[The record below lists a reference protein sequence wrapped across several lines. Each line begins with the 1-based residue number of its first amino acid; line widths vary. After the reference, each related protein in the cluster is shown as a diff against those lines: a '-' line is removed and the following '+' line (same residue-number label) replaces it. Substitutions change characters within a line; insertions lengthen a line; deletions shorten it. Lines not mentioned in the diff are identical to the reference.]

1 MKIEDYPKNA
11 EIAEIRNAILH
22 LEQYNDYEA
31 IVHAKTDL
39 YHLLKKR
46 EEWVKS

>member
-1 MKIEDYPKNA
+1 MKIEDYPQNT
-11 EIAEIRNAILH
+11 EIAEIRKAILH
-22 LEQYNDYEA
+22 LEQYNDYGA
-31 IVHAKTDL
+31 IMHAQADL

>member
-1 MKIEDYPKNA
+1 MRVEDFPGNNEIKKIRK
-11 EIAEIRNAILH
+11 AILH

-31 IVHAKTDL
+31 IIHAKTDL

>member
-1 MKIEDYPKNA
+1 MKIEDFPNND
-11 EIAEIRNAILH
+11 EIKKIRKAILD
-22 LEQYNDYEA
+22 LEKTHSWEA